1 MSVSAWSSTC
11 PPCSV
16 ACRGRLVP
24 SYPVCRLVPA
34 FSACRGC
41 CSDRWPPHRLSA
53 LRRRPSISYPPVRD
67 RVGHPRP
74 RVRGRVV
81 SGSIACSVVKVR
93 CRWWSA
99 GMCSDRVARV
109 ASRWCLPETGWKM
122 GACPPY
128 RNSIPRKPPA
138 CQGVGEKLNK
148 SLTGRRGRVSGNR
161 GGIDRLGGVREG
173 PPEAFHGYLGGL

>member
-53 LRRRPSISYPPVRD
+53 LRRHPSISYPPVRD
-67 RVGHPRP
+67 RVGHPQP

-99 GMCSDRVARV
+99 GMCSDRVARGS
-109 ASRWCLPETGWKM
+109 SRGVCQ
-122 GACPPY
+122 
-128 RNSIPRKPPA
+128 NPA
-138 CQGVGEKLNK
+138 
-148 SLTGRRGRVSGNR
+148 GN
-161 GGIDRLGGVREG
+161 
-173 PPEAFHGYLGGL
+173 GGLVRPTQTVYHGNPGFVKGLEQGLTKA